1 MAEQILL
8 GFFWCSI
15 ASLALVAITS
25 QSNFFASIL
34 SIIIEFLLILKIFGI
49 ALLVIISLGIAIVL
63 WEQVISQ
70 SQLWLRFSNKFL
82 NQPHHSKN
90 PGQRSPSLNEYTKD
104 EQRSIL
110 PIVSVIGGLGLFV
123 ILDTSFLLP
132 TTNTHQ
138 YSSSTST
145 PNHQPYPERKK
156 YASQNTRVIQFSSAI
171 LTLALVVGFIV
182 FNKDEYG
189 AWKARRKLSEIHRR
203 RARQVHSLISSS
215 PK

>member
-34 SIIIEFLLILKIFGI
+34 SIIIKFLLILKIFGI

-104 EQRSIL
+104 EQQSIL